1 MESADALV
9 ELIDVSVRI
18 GKAVILSQLNWKLR
32 SNENW
37 AVLGGNGAGKTTFL
51 SLVRGDIWPA
61 PEGGRRWYQLNGTR
75 HEGPVGFR
83 EYTGT
88 VSSELL
94 DRYRTGGWNLTGT
107 EVICTGFR
115 GTLLLYEKP
124 DKVKLDRARE
134 MLALLGLDQLADRR
148 LPTMSLGEAKKILI
162 ARAMVQKPR
171 LLFLDEISAGLDRA
185 SKATVLGFIQR
196 IAEQGTQIMCSA
208 HDSEDIPIA
217 VTHALTLRSG
227 RIIKQGRIS
236 EVSFTSRKSKSKA
249 KCTFDG
255 ALEQSL
261 QVGRTDTNLTAK
273 DGHTAPTIDR
283 KNPPIPPF
291 IKGGLG
297 GISKAI
303 SLFPP
308 VPTLNAIR
316 YGLLIQIENADV
328 YRDGKKILQQITWNM
343 KPGQNWVVL
352 GRNGSGK
359 TTLLKLIVGDLRPL
373 WGGTIKRFAP
383 DNPSTIWEIRQQ
395 ISLVTPD
402 QQAGHISQQT
412 GLDMVVSGFYWSVGL
427 HQEPTQEQI
436 AGARSWL
443 QVLGGESLE
452 NREVH
457 TLSYGQVRMLLIT
470 RAIVTAPKILLL
482 DEPLSGLDSHAKH
495 GVLAIIEKLIET
507 GTSVIYVTHDDKE
520 LFTFFTHVA
529 VLENGRMIFQG
540 AKEQWDKRL
549 TAAKDA

>member
-1 MESADALV
+1 MTDMKKSRRRSFCVEWNMESADVLV

-18 GKAVILSQLNWKLR
+18 GKAVILSQLNWRLR

-51 SLVRGDIWPA
+51 SLVRGDIWPT
-61 PEGGRRWYQLNGTR
+61 PGGGRRFYRLNGTR

-83 EYTGT
+83 ENTGT

-94 DRYRTGGWNLTGT
+94 DRYRTSGWNLTGT
-107 EVICTGFR
+107 EVVCTGFR

-124 DKVKLDRARE
+124 DKVKLDRASE

-196 IAEQGTQIMCSA
+196 IAEQGIQIICSA
-208 HDSEDIPIA
+208 HDAEDVPIA

-227 RIIKQGRIS
+227 RIVKQGRIA
-236 EVSFTSRKSKSKA
+236 EVSFMSGKSKIKA
-249 KCTFDG
+249 KFTFDG
-255 ALEQSL
+255 ILEPSR
-261 QVGRTDTNLTAK
+261 QVKRTE
-273 DGHTAPTIDR
+273 P
-283 KNPPIPPF
+283 
-291 IKGGLG
+291 
-297 GISKAI
+297 
-303 SLFPP
+303 
-308 VPTLNAIR
+308 
-316 YGLLIQIENADV
+316 LLQIENADV
-328 YRDGKKILQQITWNM
+328 YRDGKRILQQITWNM

-373 WGGTIKRFAP
+373 WGGTIERFVP
-383 DNPSTIWEIRQQ
+383 DNLSTIWEIRQQ

-402 QQAGHISQQT
+402 QQAGHISRQT
-412 GLDMVVSGFYWSVGL
+412 GLDMVVSGFYGSVGL

-436 AGARSWL
+436 ASARSWF
-443 QVLGGESLE
+443 QVLGVEPLE
-452 NREVH
+452 NREVR
-457 TLSYGQVRMLLIT
+457 TLSYGQVRMLLII

-482 DEPLSGLDSHAKH
+482 DEPLSGLDAQATD

-507 GTSVIYVTHDDKE
+507 GASVIYVTHDDKE
-520 LFTFFTHVA
+520 LFPFFTHVA
-529 VLENGRMIFQG
+529 VLENGRMVFQG